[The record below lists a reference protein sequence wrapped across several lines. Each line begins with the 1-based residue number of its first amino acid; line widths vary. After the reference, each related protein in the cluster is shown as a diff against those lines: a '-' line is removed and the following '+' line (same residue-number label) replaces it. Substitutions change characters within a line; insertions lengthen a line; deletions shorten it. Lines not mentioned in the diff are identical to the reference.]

1 MSISSSSFRDVQCI
15 SCDKDVVM
23 KTEETGR
30 FRAEPLPCTVSMK
43 PYLTY
48 QLDQVRKQQR
58 KLPHSRNM
66 IQFEAAMQEEAKKI
80 KTAKEEMLVRT
91 PR

>member
-1 MSISSSSFRDVQCI
+1 
-15 SCDKDVVM
+15 M
-23 KTEETGR
+23 KTEEIPK
-30 FRAEPLPCTVSMK
+30 FRGESLPCTTSMK

-48 QLDQVRKQQR
+48 ELDQVRKQQR
-58 KLPHSRNM
+58 KLPHSKNM

-80 KTAKEEMLVRT
+80 KTCREDVLART

>member
-1 MSISSSSFRDVQCI
+1 
-15 SCDKDVVM
+15 M
-23 KTEETGR
+23 KTEELSR
-30 FRAEPLPCTVSMK
+30 FRADPLPCTTSIK

-48 QLDQVRKQQR
+48 ELDQVRKQQK

-66 IQFEAAMQEEAKKI
+66 IQYEAVIQEDTKKI
-80 KTAKEEMLVRT
+80 KTAREEMLAKT